1 MPNQSHRAIVLLYD
15 ATGNVVHGHCRE
27 TDPGVKPPSKEE
39 LEKEALEHARHHAK
53 KGIDLSKASVLHI
66 EAAMLRM
73 DRKYRVDVALKK
85 LVEVS
90 G

>member
-1 MPNQSHRAIVLLYD
+1 MR
-15 ATGNVVHGHCRE
+15 
-27 TDPGVKPPSKEE
+27 
-39 LEKEALEHARHHAK
+39 K
-53 KGIDLSKASVLHI
+53 KASILSKASVLHI
-66 EAAMLRM
+66 EAARHRM

>member
-1 MPNQSHRAIVLLYD
+1 MPTQPYRAIVLLYD

-27 TDPGVKPPSKEE
+27 TDPGVEPPTKEA

-53 KGIDLSKASVLHI
+53 KGIDLSKASVFHV
-66 EAAMLRM
+66 EAGMLRM
-73 DRKYRVDVALKK
+73 DRRYRVDVALKK